1 MPKSQ
6 NNKFRKKRNRTF
18 KKKRMKGGNKKSKEA
33 GTPKTKRCPTM
44 LAKSCL
50 KGTLKDP
57 MCKSDACVKQM
68 KQLPE
73 YKEKMGNRPSTLP
86 PSVPKNTKLETKISE
101 SKNKKLETKI
111 SESKNKKIK
120 DIATP
125 VVPEPVVKQPETA
138 IVAQPEPVVKQPETA
153 IVAQPE
159 PVVKQPETAIVAQPE
174 PVVKQPETAIVA
186 QPEPV
191 VKQPET
197 AIVAKLYDE
206 KKTKN
211 ACIEVDLHANKSY
224 YISKNASGKTT
235 ILDSATNEPPPGQ
248 TVNDAVK
255 GGDVELVYYYNPKTR
270 KTTYD
275 PDDPIC
281 QTENVSY
288 EDKCKT
294 DFCPSGHEGSWTR
307 KCYTG
312 SVRKHHPDRG
322 GDAETFKRLKA
333 CHDKLS
339 NATKEVKKAED
350 DVKVANET
358 LNDAFEEKKQTEL
371 KLEDVKQQEQEA
383 KQEIL
388 QLEDESKPEPAVVTT
403 EPAVEP
409 KNCETKKDCGTD
421 FCLTPIEGGEG
432 KCVPKDEYV
441 SNMKA
446 RKQPKEP
453 QEESNLAGVGQMFN
467 EPEPAVVTTEPAV
480 EPKNCETKKD
490 CGTDFCLTPIEGGEG
505 KCVPKDEYV
514 SNMKARKQPKEPQ
527 EESNLAGVSQMFNEP
542 EPAVVTTEPAVEPKS
557 CETKKD
563 CGTDF
568 CLTPI
573 DGGEGKCVPKDE
585 YVSNMKARKQPKEPQ
600 EESNLAGVGQMFNEP
615 EPAVVTTEPAV
626 EPKSCETKKDCGTDF
641 CLTPIDGG
649 EGKCVP
655 KDEYVSNMKARKQP
669 KEPQEESN
677 LEGVSQ
683 MFNES
688 EPAVV
693 TPEPAVVTPEPTV
706 QQENVDQLKKQIEEL
721 RKKIADGCPKIPMI
735 KRNTE
740 DYWNEIYGIPTSA
753 ATSQT
758 NVQDGAA
765 KKKVSKKSRRRK
777 NTRKRRRKNKTKK
790 R

>member
-86 PSVPKNTKLETKISE
+86 PSVPKNT
-101 SKNKKLETKI
+101 KLETKI

-388 QLEDESKPEPAVVTT
+388 QLEDESKPEPAVVTP
-403 EPAVEP
+403 EPVVEP
-409 KNCETKKDCGTD
+409 KSCETKKNCGTD
-421 FCLTPIEGGEG
+421 FCLTPIE
-432 KCVPKDEYV
+432 
-441 SNMKA
+441 
-446 RKQPKEP
+446 
-453 QEESNLAGVGQMFN
+453 
-467 EPEPAVVTTEPAV
+467 
-480 EPKNCETKKD
+480 
-490 CGTDFCLTPIEGGEG
+490 
-505 KCVPKDEYV
+505 
-514 SNMKARKQPKEPQ
+514 
-527 EESNLAGVSQMFNEP
+527 
-542 EPAVVTTEPAVEPKS
+542 
-557 CETKKD
+557 
-563 CGTDF
+563 
-568 CLTPI
+568 
-573 DGGEGKCVPKDE
+573 
-585 YVSNMKARKQPKEPQ
+585 
-600 EESNLAGVGQMFNEP
+600 
-615 EPAVVTTEPAV
+615 
-626 EPKSCETKKDCGTDF
+626 
-641 CLTPIDGG
+641 GG